1 MSDRTTSASSFSSRW
16 QFWIDRGG
24 TFTDV
29 VGRKPHAD
37 GSYSLVTH
45 KLLSENPEQYKDA
58 AVAGIRH
65 LLGLKPGEA
74 VTPDLV
80 ECVKMGTTVA
90 TNALLERKGEP
101 TLLITTRGFKDA
113 LRIAYQNRPRLFD
126 RHIVLPEL
134 LYERVM
140 EAQERVGAHGDVIE
154 PLDEQHLKE
163 RLWAAYDAG
172 LRSAAIVFM
181 HGYRY
186 TAHEEAAAR
195 IAREVGFTQVSA
207 SHATS
212 PMMKLVSRGDTTVVD
227 AYLSPILRRY
237 VSQVASE
244 MPGVK
249 LFFMQSS
256 GGLTDAQMFQ
266 GKDAILSGPAGGIVG
281 MARTAELAGHDK
293 VIGFDMGGTSTDV
306 SHYAGEFEREFET
319 QVAGVRMRAPMMSI
333 HTVAAGGGSV
343 LGFDG
348 ARFRVGPESAGA
360 NPGPASYRRGGPL
373 AVTDANVMVGK
384 IQPAHFP
391 KVFGHAANEALDGD
405 AVAQKFGE
413 LAVQTGR
420 TGEDVAHGFIQI
432 AVQQMA
438 NAIKKISVARGYD
451 VTRYT
456 LQCFGGAGGQH
467 ACLVADA
474 LGMTRVF
481 VHPLAGV
488 LSAYGMGLADQNV
501 IREQAV
507 ECKLAPEAL
516 AGIEQTL
523 DQLATTARAELE
535 RQQASVGTAVVHRR
549 VHVRYEGSDSALIV
563 AFGTLAEI
571 TAGFEA
577 AYRQRFAFLMQG
589 KGLVVEAVSVEAVVP
604 GDAPEEPRHAVH
616 PAREVPRRST
626 VRMYTGGVD
635 GIAAWHDAALVVRE
649 DLRPGDVIAGPAIIA
664 EKNATTIVE
673 PGWEAL
679 LTDLDHLLLERRVP
693 RAVQHAVGTTVDPV
707 LLEVFNN
714 LFMNIAEQMG
724 LQLQN
729 TAYSVNIKE
738 RLDFSCALF
747 DAEGNLIANAPHMP
761 VHLGSMGESIK
772 TVVRENA
779 GRMQPGDVYV
789 LNDPYHG
796 GTHLPDITVVT
807 PVYVSDEAEPTF
819 YVGSR
824 GHHAD
829 VGGTTP
835 GSMPPFSTRI
845 EEEGVQIN
853 NVKLV
858 ERGALREAE
867 MVALLESGEYPSRN
881 PQQNMADLR
890 AQIAANEKGQ
900 QELRR
905 MVAEFGLDVVQA
917 YMRHVQDNA
926 EESVRRVITRL
937 KDGAFTLPLDNGAQI
952 SVAAKVDAATRSAT
966 IDFTGTSPQQ
976 ANNFNAPTAVCM
988 AAVLYVFRC
997 LVDDDIPLNA
1007 GCLKPLKVIIPPGSM
1022 LNPHPPASVVAG
1034 NVETSTCITNALF
1047 GALGVMASSQPTMNN
1062 FTFGN
1067 AHHQYYETIAGGS
1080 GAGGMFDDAG
1090 ALVGGF
1096 AGTSVVQTHMT
1107 NSRLTDPEV
1116 LEFRFPVRLESYA
1129 IRQGSGGL
1137 GRWRGGDGGVRRV
1150 RFLEPMTASIL
1161 SNGRHQGAF
1170 GLAGGLPGQPG
1181 VNRVVRANGRVEA
1194 LDHIGQAQMDAGDVF
1209 EIQTP
1214 GGGGFGAP

>member
-1 MSDRTTSASSFSSRW
+1 MTSTTSIDPRW

-24 TFTDV
+24 TFTDIV
-29 VGRKPHAD
+29 AKRPD
-37 GSYSLVTH
+37 GTLITH
-45 KLLSENPEQYKDA
+45 KLLSENPEQYRDA

-65 LLGLKPGEA
+65 LLGLQAGEP
-74 VTPDLV
+74 VTPQQV

-101 TLLITTRGFKDA
+101 TLLVTTRGFRDA

-126 RHIVLPEL
+126 RRIVLPEL
-134 LYERVM
+134 LYSDVI
-140 EAQERVGAHGDVIE
+140 EAQERLSAQGDVLQ
-154 PLDEQHLKE
+154 PLEEVALRADLQ
-163 RLWAAYDAG
+163 AAHARG
-172 LRSAAIVFM
+172 LRSVAVVFM
-181 HGYRY
+181 HGYRF

-195 IAREVGFTQVSA
+195 IARELGFTQVST
-207 SHATS
+207 SHETS
-212 PMMKLVSRGDTTVVD
+212 PMMKFVSRGDTTVVD

-237 VSQVASE
+237 VEQVAGD

-256 GGLTDAQMFQ
+256 GGLTDAHAFQ

-281 MARTAELAGHDK
+281 MARTAGLAGHDK

-306 SHYAGEFEREFET
+306 SHYAGQFEREFET

-333 HTVAAGGGSV
+333 HTVAAGGGS
-343 LGFDG
+343 LLSFDG

-373 AVTDANVMVGK
+373 AVTDANVMLGK
-384 IQPAHFP
+384 IQPRHFP
-391 KVFGHAANEALDGD
+391 KVFGPKADEALSAE
-405 AVAQKFGE
+405 AVQAKFNE
-413 LAVQTGR
+413 LAAQTGR
-420 TGEDVAHGFIQI
+420 DAADVAEGFINI

-488 LSAYGMGLADQNV
+488 LSAYGMGLADQNA

-507 ECKLAPEAL
+507 ELPLSQDALPSIAEKLQALGEA
-516 AGIEQTL
+516 AQ
-523 DQLATTARAELE
+523 AELG
-535 RQQASVGTAVVHRR
+535 RQQVNVGAVTVHQR
-549 VHVRYEGSDSALIV
+549 VHVRYEGSDAALV
-563 AFGTLAEI
+563 VPHGTLDAI
-571 TAGFEA
+571 QAGFEA

-589 KGLVVEAVSVEAVVP
+589 KRLIVEAVSVEAVVP
-604 GDAPEEPRHAVH
+604 GVAPNEPRFDTHE
-616 PAREVPRRST
+616 ARDVPRRET
-626 VRMYTGGVD
+626 VRMYSGGQ
-635 GIAAWHDAALVVRE
+635 WLDAALVVRE
-649 DLRPGDVIAGPAIIA
+649 DLRPGDVIPGPAIIA
-664 EKNATTIVE
+664 EKNATTVVE
-673 PGWEAL
+673 PGWEAV
-679 LTDLDHLLLERRVP
+679 LTALDHLVLDRRIP
-693 RAVQHAVGTTVDPV
+693 RTVTYAVGTTVDPV

-747 DAEGNLIANAPHMP
+747 DAQGNLIANAPHMP

-772 TVVRENA
+772 TVIRENA
-779 GRMQPGDVYV
+779 GKMQPGDVYA

-796 GTHLPDITVVT
+796 GTHLPDVTVIT
-807 PVYVSDEAEPTF
+807 PVYLGGEPTF

-829 VGGTTP
+829 IGGTTP

-858 ERGALREAE
+858 DRGVLREAE
-867 MVALLESGEYPSRN
+867 MVALLQSGEYPSRN
-881 PQQNMADLR
+881 PQQNMADLK
-890 AQIAANEKGQ
+890 AQIAANEKGV
-900 QELRR
+900 QELRK
-905 MVAEFGLDVVQA
+905 MVEQFGLDVVQA

-952 SVAAKVDAATRSAT
+952 QVAVRVNAAQRSAE
-966 IDFTGTSPQQ
+966 IDFTGTSAQQ
-976 ANNFNAPTAVCM
+976 LNNFNAPTAVCM
-988 AAVLYVFRC
+988 AAVLYVFRT

-1022 LNPHPPASVVAG
+1022 LNPNPPASVVAG
-1034 NVETSTCITNALF
+1034 NVETSSCITNALY
-1047 GALGVMASSQPTMNN
+1047 GALGVMAASQCTMNN

-1067 AHHQYYETIAGGS
+1067 AKHQYYETISGGS
-1080 GAGGMFDDAG
+1080 GAGEGFD
-1090 ALVGGF
+1090 
-1096 AGTSVVQTHMT
+1096 GTSVVQTHMT

-1116 LEFRFPVRLESYA
+1116 LEFRFPVRLESYE
-1129 IRQGSGGL
+1129 IRQGSGGA
-1137 GRWRGGDGGVRRV
+1137 GRWHGGHGGVRRV
-1150 RFLEPMTASIL
+1150 RFLEDMTASIL
-1161 SNGRHQGAF
+1161 SNGRLHGAF
-1170 GLAGGLPGQPG
+1170 GMAGGQAGEVG
-1181 VNRVVRANGRVEA
+1181 INRVVRSDGSVEA
-1194 LDHIGQAQMDAGDVF
+1194 LGHIGQSEMKPGDIF
-1209 EIQTP
+1209 EIHTP
-1214 GGGGFGAP
+1214 GGGGYGKV

>member
-1 MSDRTTSASSFSSRW
+1 MQDSHSAPGTSRW

-24 TFTDV
+24 TFTDIV
-29 VGRKPHAD
+29 AKRPD
-37 GSYSLVTH
+37 GTLTTH

-65 LLGLKPGEA
+65 LLGLKRGEP
-74 VTPDLV
+74 VTPALV

-101 TLLITTRGFKDA
+101 TLLVTTRGFRDA

-126 RHIVLPEL
+126 RNIMLPEL
-134 LYERVM
+134 LYTEVI
-140 EAQERVGAHGDVIE
+140 EAQERLSAQGEVLQL
-154 PLDEQHLKE
+154 LDEASL
-163 RLWAAYDAG
+163 RGDLLAAYGRG
-172 LRSAAIVFM
+172 LRSVAIVFM

-186 TAHEEAAAR
+186 TEHELAAKR
-195 IAREVGFTQVSA
+195 IARETGFTQVST
-207 SHATS
+207 SFETS
-212 PMMKLVSRGDTTVVD
+212 PMMKFVSRGDTTVVD

-237 VSQVASE
+237 VEQVAGE

-256 GGLTDAQMFQ
+256 GGLTDAHAFQ

-281 MARTAELAGHDK
+281 MARTAALAGHDK

-333 HTVAAGGGSV
+333 HTVAAGGGSI
-343 LGFDG
+343 LEFDG
-348 ARFRVGPESAGA
+348 SRFRVGPESAGA

-373 AVTDANVMVGK
+373 AVTDANVMTGK
-384 IQPAHFP
+384 IQPRYFP
-391 KVFGHAANEALDGD
+391 KVFGPGADEALSYE
-405 AVAQKFGE
+405 AVEAKFNA
-413 LAVQTGR
+413 LAGKTGR
-420 TGEDVAHGFIQI
+420 SAEVVAEGFINI

-507 ECKLAPEAL
+507 EMPLAAASLPLVAEKLDAL
-516 AGIEQTL
+516 GAAAQ
-523 DQLATTARAELE
+523 AELE
-535 RQQASVGTAVVHRR
+535 RQQVNAGTVQVHHR
-549 VHVRYEGSDSALIV
+549 VHVRYEGSDSALVV
-563 AFGTLAEI
+563 AFGDLATI
-571 TAGFEA
+571 KAGFES

-589 KGLVVEAVSVEAVVP
+589 KRLVVEAVSVEAVVA
-604 GDAPEEPRHAVH
+604 GDAPAEPRHETH
-616 PAREVPRRST
+616 DPREVPRRET
-626 VRMYTGGVD
+626 VRMYSGGQ
-635 GIAAWHDAALVVRE
+635 WHEAALVVRE
-649 DLRPGDVIAGPAIIA
+649 DLRPGDVVPGPAIIA
-664 EKNATTIVE
+664 EKNATTVVE
-673 PGWEAL
+673 PGWEAE
-679 LTDLDHLLLERRVP
+679 LTALDHLVLDRRIP
-693 RAVQHAVGTTVDPV
+693 RAVKFAVGTTVDPV

-747 DAEGNLIANAPHMP
+747 DTDGNLIANAPHMP

-772 TVVRENA
+772 TVIRENA
-779 GRMQPGDVYV
+779 GKMQPGDVYV

-796 GTHLPDITVVT
+796 GTHLPDVTVIT
-807 PVYVSDEAEPTF
+807 PVYLGAAAHDKPLF

-829 VGGTTP
+829 IGGTTP

-858 ERGALREAE
+858 DQGVLREAE
-867 MVALLESGEYPSRN
+867 MVALLQSGQYPSRN
-881 PQQNMADLR
+881 PQQNMADLK
-890 AQIAANEKGQ
+890 AQIAANEKGV
-900 QELRR
+900 QELRK
-905 MVAEFGLDVVQA
+905 MADQFGLDVVQA
-917 YMRHVQDNA
+917 YMGHVQDNA

-937 KDGAFTLPLDNGAQI
+937 KDGTFTLPLDNGAQI
-952 SVAAKVDAATRSAT
+952 QVAIRVDTANRSAE
-966 IDFTGTSPQQ
+966 IDFTGTSAQQ
-976 ANNFNAPTAVCM
+976 TNNFNAPTAVCM
-988 AAVLYVFRC
+988 AAVLYVFRT

-1022 LNPHPPASVVAG
+1022 LNPNPPASVVAG
-1034 NVETSTCITNALF
+1034 NVETSTCITNCLY
-1047 GALGVMASSQPTMNN
+1047 GALGVMAASQCTMNN

-1067 AHHQYYETIAGGS
+1067 ASHQYYETISGGS
-1080 GAGGMFDDAG
+1080 GAGQ
-1090 ALVGGF
+1090 GF
-1096 AGTSVVQTHMT
+1096 NGTSVVQTHMT

-1116 LEFRFPVRLESYA
+1116 LEFRFPVRLDSYE
-1129 IRQGSGGL
+1129 IRQGSGGA
-1137 GRWRGGDGGVRRV
+1137 GQYQGGNGGVRRV
-1150 RFLEPMTASIL
+1150 RFLEDMTASIL
-1161 SNGRHQGAF
+1161 SNGRKHGAF
-1170 GLAGGLPGQPG
+1170 GMAGGQPG
-1181 VNRVVRANGRVEA
+1181 QVGINRVVRSSGAVEE
-1194 LDHIGQAQMDAGDVF
+1194 LGHIGQAEMKPGDVF
-1209 EIQTP
+1209 EIHTP
-1214 GGGGFGAP
+1214 GGGGYGAA